1 MERRKVLIADDDKEI
16 VDLIELYLAGENY
29 DILKAHDGQECL
41 SVLRKENVS
50 LLALDIMMPKIDGLA
65 VCRQVRKTSNI
76 PIILITAKTQ
86 PLERVQG
93 LSFGADDYVTKP
105 FHPLELVARI
115 KAQMRRYTELNPYHE
130 SGGAQEIIIRDLIIN
145 VDEHTVTRDDALI
158 QLTPKEFNIL
168 LLLAQNRGQVFS
180 SEQLFENVWKED
192 AFEQD
197 NTVMVHIR
205 KLRDK
210 LGDDARNPRYLH
222 TVWGVGYK
230 IEK

>member
-1 MERRKVLIADDDKEI
+1 MDRRKVLIVDDDIEI

-29 DILKAHDGQECL
+29 DVLKAYDGEECISIL
-41 SVLRKENVS
+41 NKESVS
-50 LLALDIMMPKIDGLA
+50 LLALDIMMPKLDGLA
-65 VCRQVRKTSNI
+65 VCRQVRETSNI

-86 PLERVQG
+86 PIERVLG
-93 LSFGADDYVTKP
+93 LSAGADDYITKP

-115 KAQMRRYTELNPYHE
+115 KAQMRRYTELNPF
-130 SGGAQEIIIRDLIIN
+130 SGKDSQEIIIRDLVIS
-145 VDEHTVTRDDALI
+145 VEQHTVTKNDEPI
-158 QLTPKEFNIL
+158 QLTPKEFGIL
-168 LLLAQNRGQVFS
+168 MLMAQNRGQVFS
-180 SEQLFENVWKED
+180 SEQLFESVWKEE

-197 NTVMVHIR
+197 NTIMVHIR

-210 LGDDARNPRYLH
+210 LGDDARKPKYIH